1 MKPEVIKHINNAL
14 DEILSEYKNDH
25 HLIFDNDS
33 ERLGVYH
40 RQARKKHK
48 SWNNRKK
55 CIYRGCTNKS
65 IRRSHSIQKSG
76 SLKVIARNSTV
87 LAPEFNQKNGKI
99 ELVGKGLAQASV
111 FPGFCEKHEA
121 LFNSFEN
128 NKNIESIETPLLQIY
143 RSICR
148 EIVRLKHEI
157 KFSEQ
162 IIFEYQNFRD
172 KKLKRIMEEKL
183 VTNWMKI
190 NNVKVNKFNV
200 TEDPLISFFRN
211 RYVDLKNTLEE
222 LENEHLREIEECLEI
237 NDENTEGTLSPL
249 SISIDEQIPVALSGI
264 GSFRVDEGNHSKR
277 VLVVLMVF
285 PNAKRTN
292 IVIHGKSSDTEYFH
306 GYLSKMKNS
315 FDILN
320 MVEQWMIRFTDH
332 WFLSHD
338 VWDKKKQ
345 IEKAIILKEFMDIS
359 KGPAKEL
366 NFSIFDDIRRS
377 MIRTWKISGS
387 IEKKE
392 IEILNREQAKL
403 QL

>member
-285 PNAKRTN
+285 PNAKSTN